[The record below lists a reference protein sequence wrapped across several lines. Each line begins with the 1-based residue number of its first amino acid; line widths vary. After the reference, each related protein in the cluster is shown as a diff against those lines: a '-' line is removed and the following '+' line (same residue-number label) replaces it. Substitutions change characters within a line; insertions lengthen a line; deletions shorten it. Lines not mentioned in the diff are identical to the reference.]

1 MNVLSK
7 NSKLLY
13 SGRDEKRNKE
23 EKTTI
28 IEKKKNYAN
37 RVITLKSNK
46 V

>member
-23 EKTTI
+23 EKTAI
-28 IEKKKNYAN
+28 IEKKNYVN